1 MYRSIPGVY
10 LFGKYPTEVLGKV
23 RHGPQYST
31 EHSVWFGTNS
41 IRVPDTPV
49 NSARFQYRHPN
60 TWVCSVRPQYRY
72 PTLRQGCYT
81 VYRGYLPY
89 RSGSVRPQYPTEQ
102 SGMVR
107 DELDTCT
114 RHLCKFGTTSIPVPD
129 TSVCS
134 VHPPKIPRV

>member
-1 MYRSIPGVY
+1 MPYRTSPEYSARPQARILPNIPA
-10 LFGKYPTEVLGKV
+10 
-23 RHGPQYST
+23 R
-31 EHSVWFGTNS
+31 FGTNS